1 MNVTI
6 AAHPPV
12 QGRDHE
18 ILQVVEGL
26 LETLN
31 ALLNKAEIIEDY
43 LEVRRAVVVQLV
55 EYLQSSAARTLAA
68 LAMVHHLLPQPNCP
82 PHKRHTQ
89 TGCDIMHYLEG
100 RLMMSFQPN
109 VTAELGDA
117 PFGQQEVA
125 ALLPALQSLVVE
137 TLGFLDTAGF
147 SNDMS
152 DEDGAGDESN
162 SSAPSPSPRRGDG
175 GTEGFARDADLGPPL
190 LPDYMQGQGS
200 ELTSTCR
207 ERPAETTESDGAKG
221 SGARRRRESRGKPA
235 SSGSRPKPKRGP
247 RKPDPDAGS
256 LRRFLSPKE

>member
-12 QGRDHE
+12 HGRDHE

-89 TGCDIMHYLEG
+89 TGCDIMNYLEG

-162 SSAPSPSPRRGDG
+162 SSDLGYG
-175 GTEGFARDADLGPPL
+175 GFARDADLGPPL

-200 ELTSTCR
+200 ELSSTCR

-221 SGARRRRESRGKPA
+221 SGARRSRGKPA
-235 SSGSRPKPKRGP
+235 LSGGGPKPKRGP

-256 LRRFLSPKE
+256 LMRFLAPKD